1 MTIINNSN
9 RLVNQVTPP
18 ELKKDKKDDKK
29 KDNLAMF
36 PSGVQQQAE
45 PKGTTKIGSFFA
57 SLLGAGQA
65 KPGQCNAM

>member
-36 PSGVQQQAE
+36 PSGVQQPAE
-45 PKGTTKIGSFFA
+45 PKGTTKIGNFFA
-57 SLLGAGQA
+57 SLIGCGQT
-65 KPGQCNAM
+65 KSGPCV